1 MTKDV
6 REFWEIYP
14 IKKDQFTEEQI
25 AEILNFSIVFAR
37 TKVQDVI
44 LVNGIT
50 DEKYSL
56 SNVK

>member
-25 AEILNFSIVFAR
+25 AEILDFSIVFAR

>member
-1 MTKDV
+1 MTDDA
-6 REFWEIYP
+6 RDFWEIYP

-56 SNVK
+56 SDIK